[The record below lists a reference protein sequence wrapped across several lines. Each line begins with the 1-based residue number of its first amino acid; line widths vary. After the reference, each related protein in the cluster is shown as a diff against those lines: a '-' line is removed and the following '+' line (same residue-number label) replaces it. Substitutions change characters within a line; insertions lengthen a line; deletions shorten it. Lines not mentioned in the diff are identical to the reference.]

1 MQHERLFVYGNLHSI
16 EVRDDAEKLQRF
28 VGHASVYYDGTP
40 GTEYRVR
47 NVVERIMPGA
57 FDRAI
62 HDDVVGL
69 FNHDPNY
76 VLGRTSSGTMVVGL
90 FNHDPNYV
98 LGRTSSG
105 TMTLEADGKGLR
117 YEIMPAQDSTRHRDL
132 MVDIKRGDVT
142 GASFGFIPGDTSV
155 AREGDTTVKY
165 IRSVK
170 MLRDVGPV
178 TFPAYSGASAMMRSK
193 EYDEMLLR
201 EAEEFQR
208 KQREEEALR
217 LRRKRRM
224 LLMGL

>member
-62 HDDVVGL
+62 HDD
-69 FNHDPNY
+69 
-76 VLGRTSSGTMVVGL
+76 VVGL

>member
-76 VLGRTSSGTMVVGL
+76 VLGRTSSGTM
-90 FNHDPNYV
+90 
-98 LGRTSSG
+98 
-105 TMTLEADGKGLR
+105 TLEADGKGLR

-132 MVDIKRGDVT
+132 MVDIKRGAVT